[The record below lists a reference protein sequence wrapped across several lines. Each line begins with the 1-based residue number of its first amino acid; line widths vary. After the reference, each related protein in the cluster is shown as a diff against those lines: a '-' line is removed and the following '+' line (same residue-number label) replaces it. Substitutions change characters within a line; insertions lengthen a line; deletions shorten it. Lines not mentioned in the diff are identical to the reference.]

1 MLYTFD
7 IETPDELCAIL
18 ASNAKRRRLE
28 RNLSRKALSS
38 MSGVPT
44 STITKWEQHHTISLQ
59 AFVAIAEA
67 LDYSEDIKKL
77 LSSPQ
82 YSTMEELETINRNK
96 NRKRGTNEIN
106 QRS

>member
-7 IETPDELCAIL
+7 IETPDELCTIL

-59 AFVAIAEA
+59 AFVAIAKA